1 MAHLRI
7 RKPEFNVRAK
17 LNELDYGHVPYH
29 KMPPGSIIQ
38 TVVRTTTTQTNITDT
53 PYVLTDIY
61 CTICPKLQSS
71 KILIMVSGGMNGM
84 AGGTSGNYTV
94 LAAKVFRKNADSI
107 AGGSYE
113 TIKGD
118 GTDDVGVNSMGT
130 QGHMRTHLPPN
141 VYVPMSINLIDKPK
155 TTKRIT
161 YAVFGSRA
169 SGDSTVS
176 FVRDSNNQ
184 AQMVLMEIKQ

>member
-1 MAHLRI
+1 MAHLRV

-38 TVVRTTTTQTNITDT
+38 TVVRTTTNQTNITVT
-53 PYVLTDIY
+53 GYEPTDIY
-61 CTICPKLQSS
+61 CTICPKFPSS

-84 AGGTSGNYTV
+84 AGGSEHSYTV
-94 LAAKVFRKNADSI
+94 LAAKVYRQNSDSMTSS
-107 AGGSYE
+107 GYE
-113 TIKGD
+113 PVKGD
-118 GTDDVGVNSMGT
+118 GTDSISVVS
-130 QGHMRTHLPPN
+130 QGHQRTHLDAHK
-141 VYVPMSINLIDKPK
+141 YIPMSINIIDKPK
-155 TTKRIT
+155 TTKPIT
-161 YAVFGSRA
+161 YKVYGSRPH
-169 SGDSTVS
+169 GTNSTVS

>member
-38 TVVRTTTTQTNITDT
+38 TVMRATTNQTNITDT
-53 PYVLTDIY
+53 PYVITDIY
-61 CTICPKLQSS
+61 CTICPKLPDS
-71 KILIMVSGGMNGM
+71 KILIMVSGGMNGI
-84 AGGTSGNYTV
+84 AGGTDGTYTT
-94 LAAKVFRKNADSI
+94 LSAKVFRKNADSI
-107 AGGSYE
+107 DGGSYE

-118 GTDDVGVNSMGT
+118 GTDDVNVNSMGA
-130 QGHMRTHLPPN
+130 QGHQRAHLDAN
-141 VYVPMSINLIDKPK
+141 TYVPMSINIIDKPN
-155 TTKRIT
+155 TTKNIT

-169 SGDSTVS
+169 AGSATVS
-176 FVRDSNNQ
+176 FVRDANNQ

>member
-38 TVVRTTTTQTNITDT
+38 TVVRTTTNQTNITVTDYE
-53 PYVLTDIY
+53 PTDIY

-84 AGGTSGNYTV
+84 AGGTAGNYTV
-94 LAAKVFRKNADSI
+94 LSAKVYRSNADSLVS
-107 AGGSYE
+107 GYE
-113 TIKGD
+113 VVKGN
-118 GTDDVGVNSMGT
+118 GTDTTSVVS
-130 QGHMRTHLPPN
+130 QGHQRNHLDAHQ
-141 VYVPMSINLIDKPK
+141 YVPLSINIIDKPK
-155 TTKRIT
+155 TTKPIT
-161 YAVFGSRA
+161 YKVYGARPHGTN
-169 SGDSTVS
+169 STVS

-184 AQMVLMEIKQ
+184 AQMILMEIKQ